1 METTADHTANK
12 SMGPDGRVNRAR
24 LRIRESKRD
33 PAAGDPIRAG
43 GTNRSE
49 FAGTHCADQTSSADD
64 AFAKLHCGWTAGIVR
79 DCAGILS
86 LDGSR
91 AAVRTRTAFTRGTAR
106 IGDADGRITGPRR
119 ISCAA
124 DSCGCAR
131 RRRRTPAR
139 HPVRRDR
146 KGIAEILRRV
156 DMKIASIV
164 TVLLTTMTLYAQ
176 EPPAGVRGQVK
187 IAPMGNFG
195 FVSDVLVGGN
205 PVKGAPYSAQAVT
218 ETTQTLADGTR
229 IVQKSTAMIYR
240 DSLGRQ
246 RREQTLPAIGPFTP
260 QGDPP
265 QIISISDP
273 VAGVNYSLN
282 PKERIAVKLP
292 SPPSPPHHVVEKEF
306 NVTVSRHRA

>member
-1 METTADHTANK
+1 
-12 SMGPDGRVNRAR
+12 
-24 LRIRESKRD
+24 
-33 PAAGDPIRAG
+33 
-43 GTNRSE
+43 
-49 FAGTHCADQTSSADD
+49 
-64 AFAKLHCGWTAGIVR
+64 
-79 DCAGILS
+79 
-86 LDGSR
+86 
-91 AAVRTRTAFTRGTAR
+91 
-106 IGDADGRITGPRR
+106 
-119 ISCAA
+119 
-124 DSCGCAR
+124 
-131 RRRRTPAR
+131 
-139 HPVRRDR
+139 
-146 KGIAEILRRV
+146 
-156 DMKIASIV
+156 MKIASIV

-176 EPPAGVRGQVK
+176 EPPAGARGQLK
-187 IAPMGNFG
+187 IATMGNFG

-292 SPPSPPHHVVEKEF
+292 NPPGLPNLPHQSVTKEF
-306 NVTVSRHRA
+306 NVMVSGPGPAIQSAPALPNMIFFRGVAPDSKEPPKVDQLGWKLIEGLQAEGTRTTITIPAGQIGNDRPIEIVDEQWRSPDLQVIVYSRHSDPRIGETVYSLVNVNRADPAPGLFQVPPDYTLQDKGPIEIQKFERGLRRD

>member
-1 METTADHTANK
+1 
-12 SMGPDGRVNRAR
+12 
-24 LRIRESKRD
+24 
-33 PAAGDPIRAG
+33 
-43 GTNRSE
+43 
-49 FAGTHCADQTSSADD
+49 
-64 AFAKLHCGWTAGIVR
+64 
-79 DCAGILS
+79 
-86 LDGSR
+86 
-91 AAVRTRTAFTRGTAR
+91 
-106 IGDADGRITGPRR
+106 
-119 ISCAA
+119 
-124 DSCGCAR
+124 
-131 RRRRTPAR
+131 
-139 HPVRRDR
+139 
-146 KGIAEILRRV
+146 
-156 DMKIASIV
+156 MKIASIV

-176 EPPAGVRGQVK
+176 EPPAGVRGQVR

-229 IVQKSTAMIYR
+229 IVQKSTATIYR

-292 SPPSPPHHVVEKEF
+292 NPPGLPNLPSQSVTKEF
-306 NVTVSRHRA
+306 NVMVSGPGPAIQSAPLPNMIFFRGVAPDSNEPPKVDQLGWKLIEGLQAEGTRTTITIPAGQIGNDRPIEIVDEQWRSPDLQVIVLSRHSDPRIGETVYSLVNVNRADPAPGLFQVPADYTLQGKGPIEIQKLERGLRRD

>member
-1 METTADHTANK
+1 
-12 SMGPDGRVNRAR
+12 
-24 LRIRESKRD
+24 
-33 PAAGDPIRAG
+33 
-43 GTNRSE
+43 
-49 FAGTHCADQTSSADD
+49 
-64 AFAKLHCGWTAGIVR
+64 
-79 DCAGILS
+79 
-86 LDGSR
+86 
-91 AAVRTRTAFTRGTAR
+91 
-106 IGDADGRITGPRR
+106 
-119 ISCAA
+119 
-124 DSCGCAR
+124 
-131 RRRRTPAR
+131 
-139 HPVRRDR
+139 
-146 KGIAEILRRV
+146 
-156 DMKIASIV
+156 MKIASIV
-164 TVLLTTMTLYAQ
+164 TVVLTTMTLYAQ

-187 IAPMGNFG
+187 IATMGNFG

-229 IVQKSTAMIYR
+229 IVQKSTATIYR

-292 SPPSPPHHVVEKEF
+292 SPPSPPNQVVTKEF
-306 NVTVSRHRA
+306 NVMVSGPGPAIQSAPALPTMIFFRGAAPNSNEPPKVDQLGWKLIEGLQAEGTRTTITIPAGEIGNDRPIEIVDEQWRSPDLQVIVFSRHSDPRIGETVYSLVNVNRADPAPGLFQVPADYTLQGKGPIEIQKLERGLRRD

>member
-1 METTADHTANK
+1 
-12 SMGPDGRVNRAR
+12 
-24 LRIRESKRD
+24 
-33 PAAGDPIRAG
+33 
-43 GTNRSE
+43 
-49 FAGTHCADQTSSADD
+49 
-64 AFAKLHCGWTAGIVR
+64 
-79 DCAGILS
+79 
-86 LDGSR
+86 
-91 AAVRTRTAFTRGTAR
+91 
-106 IGDADGRITGPRR
+106 
-119 ISCAA
+119 
-124 DSCGCAR
+124 
-131 RRRRTPAR
+131 
-139 HPVRRDR
+139 
-146 KGIAEILRRV
+146 
-156 DMKIASIV
+156 MKIASIV

-176 EPPAGVRGQVK
+176 EPPAGVRGQVGQVK
-187 IAPMGNFG
+187 IATMGSFG

-282 PKERIAVKLP
+282 PKERIG
-292 SPPSPPHHVVEKEF
+292 
-306 NVTVSRHRA
+306 